1 MTIDE
6 ALNVNNNNRA
16 SDQQVFQA
24 TVLLKARFEKSR
36 RAFEKRGIVTP
47 LMKSI
52 QARVETR
59 PDLFKKPLGK
69 LSKAER
75 FYVYDTYRQY
85 SGNFYQQNWRKNK
98 TSTLKGYQE
107 YQNKIANK
115 VLKNSDYT
123 KWTEDEKKSFWN
135 LVDATREIDS
145 GFFSLG
151 SEKAISTINTLVT
164 KQGLNKVTD
173 IVDQLKVEGDK
184 YIAELF
190 KDDGPF
196 NL

>member
-6 ALNVNNNNRA
+6 ALNINNNNKA

-36 RAFEKRGIVTP
+36 RAFEKRGLVTP

-98 TSTLKGYQE
+98 TATLKGYQE

-123 KWTEDEKKSFWN
+123 KWTEAEKKSFWD

-164 KQGLNKVTD
+164 KQGLNKVAD
-173 IVDQLKVEGDK
+173 IVDRLKVEGDK
-184 YIAELF
+184 YIADLF
-190 KDDGPF
+190 KDEGPF

>member
-1 MTIDE
+1 MTIEE

-59 PDLFKKPLGK
+59 PDLFKRPLGK

-85 SGNFYQQNWRKNK
+85 SGNFYMQTWRKNK
-98 TSTLKGYQE
+98 TSTLKGYQDA
-107 YQNKIANK
+107 QKKIGET
-115 VLKNSDYT
+115 VLKNSNYVT
-123 KWTEDEKKSFWN
+123 WSETEKRSFWD

-151 SEKAISTINTLVT
+151 SSKAISTINTLVT
-164 KQGLNKVTD
+164 KEGLNTVSD
-173 IVDQLKVEGDK
+173 IVDSLKKEGDK
-184 YIAELF
+184 YIANLF
-190 KDDGPF
+190 NDDGPF

>member
-36 RAFEKRGIVTP
+36 RAFEKRGLVTP

-123 KWTEDEKKSFWN
+123 KWSKDEKKSFWD

-151 SEKAISTINTLVT
+151 SEKAIRMINTLVT

-173 IVDQLKVEGDK
+173 IVDHLKVEGDK